1 MKTKPLVLVV
11 EDETLVRMFAAE
23 IAQEAGFEVTSVA
36 TADEAIAVLEGG
48 TDVRLVFT
56 DVNMPGSID
65 GLGLAR
71 VVRERW
77 PPVELIVTSGRGEVR
92 MADLPEGGR
101 FLAKPYDSG
110 TLRKV
115 FMEIAGAA

>member
-1 MKTKPLVLVV
+1 MTTKPLVLVV

-23 IAQEAGFEVTSVA
+23 IAKEAGFDVTSVG

-77 PPVELIVTSGRGEVR
+77 PPIELIVTSGRGEVR
-92 MADLPEGGR
+92 AADLPEGGR

-115 FMEIAGAA
+115 FMEIADAA